1 MEPSMSPFR
10 FLAALSAALCCLLS
24 FPAHADL
31 KVVASLPDLAALAK
45 AVGGEHVQVTSLAL
59 STQDPHFVDAK
70 PNLALD
76 LNRAD
81 LLLSVGLELEIGWL
95 PTLQNGARN
104 PRILSNGPGFLDVS
118 QFVNKREVPVTPTD
132 RSNGDVHPGG
142 NPHYLYDPNMGL
154 AVAKGIAERMI
165 SLDAKNAEAYRANLA
180 KFTDELQKAIPGW
193 EKRLAGLKGA
203 PVAAYHRTTAYLSAW
218 LGFDTF
224 AYLEPKPGIPP
235 TPAHVAEVLA
245 QSRQRKARML
255 LREEYYPASISKL
268 VADKIPAPL
277 VVLPGG
283 TNFRGGQ
290 TYLQHIED
298 MVTRLETGLQGK
310 GT

>member
-1 MEPSMSPFR
+1 MNLSR
-10 FLAALSAALCCLLS
+10 FLAALSAALCLVLS
-24 FPAHADL
+24 GPAHADL
-31 KVVASLPDLAALAK
+31 KVVATLPDLAALAK
-45 AVGGEHVQVTSLAL
+45 AVGGEHVQVTALAL
-59 STQDPHFVDAK
+59 STQDPHFVDAR

-81 LLLSVGLELEIGWL
+81 LLLAVGLELEIGWL

-104 PRILSNGPGFLDVS
+104 PRILINSPGYLDVS
-118 QFVNKREVPVTPTD
+118 QFVNKLEVPVTPMD

-142 NPHYLYDPNMGL
+142 NPHYLYNPTIGL
-154 AVAKGIAERMI
+154 AVARGITERMAT
-165 SLDAKNAEAYRANLA
+165 LDGKNAAAYRANLA
-180 KFTDELQKAIPGW
+180 KFTEEMNKAMPGW
-193 EKRLAGLKGA
+193 EKRLAALKGV
-203 PVAAYHRTTAYLSAW
+203 PVVAYHRTTAYLAAW
-218 LGFDTF
+218 AGFDTV

-235 TPAHVAEVLA
+235 TPAHMAEVLTLA
-245 QSRQRKARML
+245 RHREARMV

-277 VVLPGG
+277 VVMPGG

-298 MVTRLETGLQGK
+298 IVTRLENGLKGK